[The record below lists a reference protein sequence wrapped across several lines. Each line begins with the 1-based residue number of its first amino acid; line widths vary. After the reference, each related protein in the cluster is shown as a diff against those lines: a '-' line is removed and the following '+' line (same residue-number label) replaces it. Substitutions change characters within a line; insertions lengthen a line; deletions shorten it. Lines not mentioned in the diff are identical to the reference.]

1 MNGGMDDSGFY
12 SILVALLLIVLVV
25 LALTATV
32 WLIRDMTVRKRPEL
46 GRSTGE
52 TSDP

>member
-1 MNGGMDDSGFY
+1 MHGGMDDFGFF
-12 SILVALLLIVLVV
+12 SVLVVLLLIVLVI

-32 WLIRDMTVRKRPEL
+32 WLIRDMTVRRRPEL